1 MPYNDIDLFSYLP
14 CVFRKVREFKEIFN
28 TAEEE
33 INILKEEISRC
44 LDNQFIK
51 SADIGGVDR
60 LEKAY
65 NLNLAGMDT
74 EDKRFEITLK
84 LNEQGPYTVKIL
96 GDKLSHLCTEEGYTL
111 EADPHKKTLT
121 VYVALSQKE
130 NFNSVKRMLERIVP
144 ADMKIYLSLM
154 YNQNK
159 LFKNRTYGELKAFTH
174 SQLRN
179 EVMNNELYG

>member
-1 MPYNDIDLFSYLP
+1 MPSNKIDLFSYLP
-14 CVFRKVREFKEIFN
+14 FVFREVREFKEIFN

-33 INILKEEISRC
+33 INILKEEISRS

-51 SADIGGVDR
+51 SADSKGVER

-65 NLNLAGMDT
+65 NLNLAGLST

-84 LNEQGPYTVKIL
+84 LNEQGPYTVETL
-96 GDKLSHLCTEEGYTL
+96 SNKLSHLCTEDGYTL
-111 EADPHKKTLT
+111 EADPHEKTLT
-121 VYVALSQKE
+121 VYVALTQKE
-130 NFNSVKRMLERIVP
+130 NFNSVKGMLERIAP

-154 YNQNK
+154 YNQNEI
-159 LFKNRTYGELKAFTH
+159 FKNKTYGELNDFTH
-174 SQLRN
+174 YQLRN